1 VATIIL
7 VVGVAL
13 AIAILA
19 AAFQPQSQGLKVPGI
34 VLAVIVLI
42 GAIILSS
49 VRHINAEEVGIVIK
63 NAGIKSLT
71 GGAYIAVNG
80 EQGIQADV
88 LTPGWHLFYWPLVY
102 EVREVPL
109 TVVESGMVG
118 IIETTDGLTLDPDQV
133 IAPEFATGQEQQM
146 LDARFFLTEGK
157 GRKGTQAS
165 VLRPGKYRLNT
176 ELFKVKPVEMTE
188 IKAGEVGVL
197 KANFGT
203 KPSIATRVVQATNA
217 SNPLTEPGSN
227 DDDDLLL
234 AGPGEMGIRAEV
246 LPPGKYAINTS
257 AYSVNE
263 IWSTQMIAHYTKGGS
278 SIMSSKPVADQSI
291 SSQEERELMVRTSDG
306 FTFPV
311 DVRIEYVID
320 PRNAPIVVAK
330 LGDDE
335 GERFKN
341 ALNSVV
347 RAVFRNN
354 AERVRALDYVQQR
367 STQESQSLKMLTE
380 EMDRY
385 GVTITAVRIGNVGD
399 EQTLGVLLKTQT
411 DREIA
416 KQELMTSVEQQKAAE
431 QKKQLMRTTQEAEEE
446 KRLATATYAVKIAE
460 QTQKQRLVEAEAEA
474 QATKI
479 RALAQADAYRQIAE
493 QIGKSNAAMIELL
506 KIVGERN
513 IQITP
518 RVLINAGNGGA
529 MSGASVNDA
538 QNAALLGTIL
548 DTMVKDEP
556 TTSSTPTP
564 ALPGRK

>member
-1 VATIIL
+1 MATIIL

-19 AAFQPQSQGLKVPGI
+19 AAFQPQSQGLKGPGI
-34 VLAVIVLI
+34 VLASIVLI
-42 GAIILSS
+42 GAIVLSS
-49 VRHINAEEVGIVIK
+49 IRHINAEEVGIVVK
-63 NAGIKSLT
+63 NVGTKSLQ

-80 EQGIQADV
+80 EQGIQAGV
-88 LTPGWHLFYWPLVY
+88 LTPGWHLFYWPFIY
-102 EVREVPL
+102 DVREVPL

-118 IIETTDGLTLDPDQV
+118 IIETTDGRSLDADQV
-133 IAPEFATGQEQQM
+133 IAPEFAAGQEQQM
-146 LDARFFLTEGK
+146 LDATYFLTDGQ

-176 ELFKVKPVEMTE
+176 ELYRIKPVEMTE

-203 KPSIATRVVQATNA
+203 RPSIPAQVITHATAGVATVPGTA
-217 SNPLTEPGSN
+217 SAPGEGANPSDGS
-227 DDDDLLL
+227 DLLL
-234 AGPGEMGIRAEV
+234 AGPGQMGIRAEV
-246 LPPGKYAINTS
+246 LPPGKYAINTN
-257 AYSVNE
+257 AYTVTE
-263 IWSTQMIAHYTKGGS
+263 IWSTQMIAHYTKGGAT
-278 SIMSSKPVADQSI
+278 IMSSQPQSEQTV
-291 SSQEERELMVRTSDG
+291 SSQEERELTVRTSDG

-320 PRNAPIVVAK
+320 PRNAPIVVSK

-367 STQESQSLKMLTE
+367 SIQESQSLKMLAE
-380 EMDRY
+380 EMAKY

-399 EQTLGVLLKTQT
+399 EQTLGALLKTQT

-416 KQELMTSVEQQKAAE
+416 KQELLTSVEQQKAAE
-431 QKKQLMRTTQEAEEE
+431 QKKQLARTTQESEEE
-446 KRLATATYAVKIAE
+446 KRLATATYQVKIAE
-460 QTQKQRLVEAEAEA
+460 QSQKQRLVEAEAEA

-479 RALAQADAYRQIAE
+479 KALAQADAYRQIAE
-493 QIGKSNAAMIELL
+493 QIGKSNAALIELL

-518 RVLINAGNGGA
+518 RVLITGGDGGSA
-529 MSGASVNDA
+529 SG
-538 QNAALLGTIL
+538 QNAALMGTIL
-548 DTMVKDEP
+548 DTMVKDDP
-556 TTSSTPTP
+556 P
-564 ALPGRK
+564 AAAAPARKP